1 MPMVSDV
8 NTNAAAYAAQVSSQ
22 PVKSEASPQ
31 DHPTMARDLCLVS
44 HGQCHSILYPPC
56 GTGDIQLL
64 VKTNSVGIRQL
75 AVSMKIDPK
84 TTGTDESQNAVDETK
99 EGQDSGHIEDSYVA
113 IETAKTEMQKVI
125 HRRYG
130 HTDHGSA
137 ETTEVPESFITLTEN
152 GKRTVF
158 ASTVDWVLSN
168 SSELTPKW
176 FAVILDLAAEEGL
189 VGHFANTVSQ
199 QTYDNLG
206 ERAENQLVKSVINA
220 FGMRI
225 K

>member
-1 MPMVSDV
+1 MPMVESANA
-8 NTNAAAYAAQVSSQ
+8 NTAAYAAQVSSQ

-31 DHPTMARDLCLVS
+31 EHPTMARDLCFVC
-44 HGQCHSILYPPC
+44 HGQCHSILCPPC

-64 VKTNSVGIRQL
+64 VTTHSVGIRHL
-75 AVSMKIDPK
+75 AVSMKMDPNP
-84 TTGTDESQNAVDETK
+84 TGTDESGKAIDETK
-99 EGQDSGHIEDSYVA
+99 EGQDSGHIEDSYVD

-130 HTDHGSA
+130 HIDSESA
-137 ETTEVPESFITLTEN
+137 ETTEVPESFFTLTEN
-152 GKRTVF
+152 GKRAVF

-199 QTYDNLG
+199 HTYDKLD
-206 ERAENQLVKSVINA
+206 ELAENQLVKSVINT